1 MAQTTPD
8 ASFGPVLVAA
18 AQTNPSH
25 PFETSIESLLASD
38 YSTGNQRKLRNDS
51 TELFPHI
58 PKWNSGNC
66 CHPGVGR
73 AVVW

>member
-25 PFETSIESLLASD
+25 PFETSIEPLLLSFHRRRRRPVAAWLLWLR
-38 YSTGNQRKLRNDS
+38 GCRKLN
-51 TELFPHI
+51 
-58 PKWNSGNC
+58 
-66 CHPGVGR
+66 V
-73 AVVW
+73 